1 MLDFSLHG
9 EKGKKEDKIQGLTPK
24 ERKVRFS
31 ENHTG
36 QAVEERIKEY
46 DMKKT
51 DKAIEMV
58 KYAIKCGV
66 RFDYLLIDSWFTNA
80 AFVKRITSRHI
91 KCNPVG
97 MIKLGKTR
105 YQTPY
110 GELTAK
116 EIIRKLHKLGLC

>member
-46 DMKKT
+46 D
-51 DKAIEMV
+51 
-58 KYAIKCGV
+58 V
-66 RFDYLLIDSWFTNA
+66 R
-80 AFVKRITSRHI
+80 
-91 KCNPVG
+91 P
-97 MIKLGKTR
+97 
-105 YQTPY
+105 
-110 GELTAK
+110 
-116 EIIRKLHKLGLC
+116 